1 VAEFVRRGRGF
12 VVVQIRIPAE
22 RYDGL
27 CALARSPGL
36 ALRALRLGI
45 PRYLGEV
52 ETSLVHGSRAPAQP
66 SRAPRTDE
74 PHADALGW

>member
-1 VAEFVRRGRGF
+1 MAEFMRRGGRF
-12 VVVQIRIPAE
+12 VYVRIAIPAA

-45 PRYLGEV
+45 PRYLDEV
-52 ETSLVHGSRAPAQP
+52 ETSLVHGTRAPAQP
-66 SRAPRTDE
+66 PRAPCTDQS
-74 PHADALGW
+74 PTDALGW